1 MEYFLL
7 ITQIIILIF
16 VFKLYQKIEKVNLY
30 HDIDINIILDT
41 IVEKNIL
48 TNEELKSKQQL
59 AYKNKITGKKQ
70 RSKQQEVMNKLL
82 NINNS

>member
-41 IVEKNIL
+41 IVEKSIL
-48 TNEELKSKQQL
+48 TNEELKSK
-59 AYKNKITGKKQ
+59 
-70 RSKQQEVMNKLL
+70 
-82 NINNS
+82 